1 MEILAMVGQLLL
13 GLSIIVGLHELGHLL
28 AAKMFGMR
36 VEKYFIGFPPKVW
49 SITRGG
55 TEYGIGAIPLG
66 GFVKISGMID
76 ESMDKDQM
84 NRPPEPWEF
93 RSKPAWQRLI
103 VMLGGIIVNI
113 IVGIIIFIGISYT
126 NGKEY
131 VTRDEV
137 NKHGIFASTLA
148 EEIGFKTGDRIL
160 KINGKDFENF
170 DDAVISSDIF
180 LGSNSYYT
188 VLRDGQ
194 EIRIDVP
201 NDFIEKLSEP
211 GSRANFLQPGAPFVI
226 GEISPGQP
234 AEKAGLLKGDQII
247 AVNGQSTPYFQLFK
261 QQLEA
266 LKGQTA
272 ELSVVRNHDTLSVA
286 TPITEEGTIGFSAR
300 FLLNYVK
307 IEYTFPQAVAEGTK
321 TAFNAVFSQVKAF
334 GKIFRGEVSATKSI
348 SGPIGIAQMFG
359 GVWDWGKFWFLT
371 GLLSM
376 ILAFMNALPIPALDG
391 GHSVIL
397 LFEMISGH
405 KPSDKFLEKAQVV
418 GMVLLLGLMAFA
430 IFNDVWK
437 VIF

>member
-1 MEILAMVGQLLL
+1 MEILVMAGQLLL

-49 SITRGG
+49 SIKKGE

-76 ESMDKDQM
+76 ESMDKAQM
-84 NRPPEPWEF
+84 QLPPEPWEF

-103 VMLGGIIVNI
+103 VMLGGIIVNV
-113 IVGIIIFIGISYT
+113 IVGIIIFIGISYIT
-126 NGKEY
+126 GKEY
-131 VTRDEV
+131 VTKEEV
-137 NKHGIFASTLA
+137 NKYGIYASTLA
-148 EEIGFKTGDRIL
+148 QEIGFQTGDRIVA
-160 KINGKDFENF
+160 INGKDFESF
-170 DDAVISSDIF
+170 DEAIASSEVF
-180 LGSNSYYT
+180 LGTNSYYT

-201 NDFIEKLSEP
+201 NNFIEKLSEP
-211 GSRANFLQPGAPFVI
+211 GARANFIQPGLPFIVN
-226 GEISPGQP
+226 EITPGKA
-234 AEKAGLLKGDQII
+234 AEKAGLQPNDQIF
-247 AVNGQSTPYFQLFK
+247 AVNNEATPYFQVFK
-261 QQLEA
+261 ERLEEN
-266 LKGQTA
+266 KGEVV
-272 ELSVVRNHDTLSVA
+272 ELGVLRNHDTLSLSV
-286 TPITEEGTIGFSAR
+286 PVSDEGTIGLAAK

-307 IEYTFPQAVAEGTK
+307 VDYTLPEAVAVGTQ

-334 GKIFRGEVSATKSI
+334 GKIFRGEVSATKSL

-359 GVWDWGKFWFLT
+359 GVWDWQHFWFLT